1 VRLPPFSYMLENK
14 PKRTNIVRFS
24 YLDLEQKKR
33 GAAAPQHFV
42 NLKSNTMK
50 NTVQRYNYFWN
61 YQNFLAEI
69 FKLTKFCLKRLVMS
83 SESRT
88 FAPC

>member
-1 VRLPPFSYMLENK
+1 M
-14 PKRTNIVRFS
+14 
-24 YLDLEQKKR
+24 R
-33 GAAAPQHFV
+33 GHSPSKHFV
-42 NLKSNTMK
+42 NLKSYTMK
-50 NTVQRYNYFWN
+50 KLLQRYNYFLKH
-61 YQNFLAEI
+61 QNFLAEI